1 MPAREQRS
9 EVKGQKSETVR
20 EGFMKTERSC
30 DFSAAESIKN
40 LLKLVGAGLKRPP
53 ARKSGFAIGYGEKQN
68 YGFITDTS
76 CFHSAPCSGGRRDPP
91 LQV

>member
-1 MPAREQRS
+1 MPARGQRS

-40 LLKLVGAGLKRPP
+40 LLKLVGAGLCARPQE
-53 ARKSGFAIGYGEKQN
+53 SGI
-68 YGFITDTS
+68 
-76 CFHSAPCSGGRRDPP
+76 P
-91 LQV
+91 